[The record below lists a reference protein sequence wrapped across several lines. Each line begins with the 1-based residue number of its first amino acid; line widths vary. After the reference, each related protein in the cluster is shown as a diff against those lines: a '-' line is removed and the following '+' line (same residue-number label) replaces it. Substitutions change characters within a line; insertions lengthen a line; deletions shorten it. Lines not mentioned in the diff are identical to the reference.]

1 MLRRLNILLLIC
13 VTPLLHAALTVNQML
28 DSIDVFYMQGK
39 YAEAIQM
46 SEDGLMMVPEDSTER
61 KSEFWSFLTV
71 CYYRIS
77 DYEHALYYGELC
89 LSFDETQDNKAN
101 LSNSLGNLAG
111 IYASSNRQDVAIE
124 YLNRAIEL
132 EKEMLQEDSAYS
144 AKSLAVREAMLGEV
158 LLSNA
163 KQLPPDQQEP
173 LLNQALELTQ
183 NALNI
188 DRKLGR
194 EKQVGSR
201 LSQLANI
208 HMQIGDTSL
217 ARLYNIEALNIA
229 RQTGNINTEIITLIQ
244 LERYEEATIIARQHD
259 IKRQELFALKAQLQQ
274 NKAKADYRKTCEILE
289 RILTLQE
296 EITTE
301 DSERELTRAQV
312 RYKSEQKEQQ
322 IRQQELTI
330 KEQQRQKRW
339 LIFVLSA
346 MILILVLIMIIA
358 MLNIHRK
365 RTIEELA
372 TLKDQQYTI
381 LSHDLRNPIIA
392 QQQVLRMLYSDF
404 NNYPHH
410 VVYSYIR
417 QLLASSNAQVEL
429 LANLQEL
436 ALMTQNRRE
445 VEPVRF
451 DLSSLILDMKIAL
464 KSVADLKN
472 ITLDIKTRRTLV
484 MANRD
489 NIRTII
495 RNLASNAIK
504 FSPEGAV
511 VEIGTLPPDSFYVR
525 DYGIGMPP
533 ERVAQLLNTEKTVT
547 STIGTAG
554 ENGTGIGLTICRN
567 LLRMNNGT
575 WTIESEPENGT
586 TFVITLPIAQQ

>member
-1 MLRRLNILLLIC
+1 MIRRLNILLLIC
-13 VTPLLHAALTVNQML
+13 VAPLLHAALTVNEML

-132 EKEMLQEDSAYS
+132 EKEMLQEDSTYS

-158 LLSNA
+158 LLANA
-163 KQLPPDQQEP
+163 KQLPTDQQTT

-183 NALNI
+183 DALNI

-244 LERYEEATIIARQHD
+244 LERYEEATIIARQHN

-274 NKAKADYRKTCEILE
+274 TKAKADYRKTCEILE

-322 IRQQELTI
+322 IRQQEQTI
-330 KEQQRQKRW
+330 QEQQRQKRW
-339 LIFVLSA
+339 LIFILSA
-346 MILILVLIMIIA
+346 MLLILVLIMIIA

-372 TLKDQQYTI
+372 TLKHQQYTI
-381 LSHDLRNPIIA
+381 LSHDLRNPITA

-404 NNYPHH
+404 NNYSRDT
-410 VVYSYIR
+410 VYNHIR

-451 DLSSLILDMKIAL
+451 DLSSLILEMKIAL

-511 VEIGTLPPDSFYVR
+511 LEIGTLPPDSFYVR

>member
-1 MLRRLNILLLIC
+1 MIRRLNILLLIC
-13 VTPLLHAALTVNQML
+13 VAPLLHAALTVNEML

-46 SEDGLMMVPEDSTER
+46 SEDGLMMVPDDSTER

-132 EKEMLQEDSAYS
+132 EKEMLQEDSTYS

-158 LLSNA
+158 LLANA
-163 KQLPPDQQEP
+163 KQLPTDQQTT

-183 NALNI
+183 DALNI

-244 LERYEEATIIARQHD
+244 LERYEEATIIARQHN

-274 NKAKADYRKTCEILE
+274 TKAKADYRKTCEILE

-322 IRQQELTI
+322 IRQQEQTI
-330 KEQQRQKRW
+330 QEQQRQKRW
-339 LIFVLSA
+339 LIFILSA
-346 MILILVLIMIIA
+346 MLLILVLIMIIA

-381 LSHDLRNPIIA
+381 LSHDLRNPITA

-404 NNYPHH
+404 NNYSRDT
-410 VVYSYIR
+410 VYNHIR

-451 DLSSLILDMKIAL
+451 DLSSLILEMKIAL

>member
-13 VTPLLHAALTVNQML
+13 VTPLLHAALTVNEML

-132 EKEMLQEDSAYS
+132 EKEMLQEDSTYS

-158 LLSNA
+158 LLANA
-163 KQLPPDQQEP
+163 KQLPTDQQTT

-183 NALNI
+183 DALNI

-217 ARLYNIEALNIA
+217 ARLYNIEALDIA

-244 LERYEEATIIARQHD
+244 LQRYQEATIIARQHN
-259 IKRQELFALKAQLQQ
+259 IKRQELFALKAQLDQT
-274 NKAKADYRKTCEILE
+274 KAKADYRKTCEILE

-296 EITTE
+296 EITTK

-322 IRQQELTI
+322 IRQQEQTI
-330 KEQQRQKRW
+330 REQQRQKRW
-339 LIFVLSA
+339 LIFILSA
-346 MILILVLIMIIA
+346 MLLILVLIMIIA

-365 RTIEELA
+365 QTIEELA

-381 LSHDLRNPIIA
+381 LSHDLRNPIIT

-404 NNYPHH
+404 NNYSRDT
-410 VVYSYIR
+410 VYNHIR

-451 DLSSLILDMKIAL
+451 DLSSLIFEMKIAL

-472 ITLDIKTRRTLV
+472 ITLNIKTRRTLV